1 MNALL
6 YVSRMK
12 IRILLMA
19 LLAEGGSLAA
29 QTREMGRSYVHQY
42 AAGCLA
48 LDDDVFAVVRMPGSL
63 PFSRTAKAGF
73 CGSSDWI
80 PGAGG
85 SYSLAAVKPRQGD
98 AFALTFDHMKVGSF
112 RSSVASLSYGL
123 LLSEEWQA
131 GIRIGFSR
139 TGIGGYGS
147 DIALPFALGAV
158 YSMGERLRFSLH
170 VDHGGRPL
178 SGRGPAGTQKPL
190 SVHFSAG
197 QRLSREAGIA
207 LLVFKQEGMPVTFIP
222 LLQYRPAGVFDIRAG
237 MATGPASLYLCLGI
251 IRPALRIDV
260 SVRQNGALGWS
271 SGLSLQ
277 WMAREGRSQ

>member
-1 MNALL
+1 
-6 YVSRMK
+6 MK
-12 IRILLMA
+12 TRILLMA
-19 LLAEGGSLAA
+19 LLAEGGCLAA
-29 QTREMGRSYVHQY
+29 QTREMGRSFIHQY

-48 LDDDVFAVVRMPGSL
+48 VDDDVFAVVRMPGSL

-85 SYSLAAVKPRQGD
+85 SYTLAAVKPRQGD
-98 AFALTFDHMKVGSF
+98 AFALTVDHLRVGSY
-112 RSSVASLSYGL
+112 RSSSASLSYGL
-123 LLSEEWQA
+123 RLSEEWQA
-131 GIRIGFSR
+131 GIRIGLSH
-139 TGIGGYGS
+139 TGIEGYGS
-147 DIALPFALGAV
+147 GIALPFALGAV

-170 VDHGGRPL
+170 VDHGGRSL
-178 SGRGPAGTQKPL
+178 SDPVPADARKPL
-190 SVHFSAG
+190 SVHFNVG

-207 LLVFKQEGMPVTFIP
+207 LLVFKQEGMPVSFIP

-260 SVRQNGALGWS
+260 AVRQNGALGWS

-277 WMAREGRSQ
+277 WMAGEGRPR